1 MVWRCQ
7 TNGADV
13 TYDSDPDAT
22 EGRRL
27 EVSLLRLLPIE
38 GLL

>member
-1 MVWRCQ
+1 MVWLCEN
-7 TNGADV
+7 NGTRV
-13 TYDSDPDAT
+13 SYDSDPDAT
-22 EGRRL
+22 KGRRL